1 MSFTEEK
8 RNQIKRY
15 ILEKI
20 SEDGANVAK
29 RTAET
34 FDISLNTAYRYI
46 HEMED
51 QKIIKKDKDK
61 YGLVEISE
69 TFVLNRLRGELRD
82 EDLIYEKYVSKYIME
97 FPDNIQKIWQYSFM
111 EMMNNAIDHSEAE
124 VVMLSIFQNFVST
137 TLLIDDVGIGI
148 FRKIKDFYGY
158 ELLDDAVKREINHRF
173 KQSFWRRDIFH
184 IESIGQICSNF

>member
-111 EMMNNAIDHSEAE
+111 EMMNNE
-124 VVMLSIFQNFVST
+124 
-137 TLLIDDVGIGI
+137 
-148 FRKIKDFYGY
+148 RCY
-158 ELLDDAVKREINHRF
+158 
-173 KQSFWRRDIFH
+173 
-184 IESIGQICSNF
+184 

>member
-97 FPDNIQKIWQYSFM
+97 FPDNIKKIWQYSFM

-124 VVMLSIFQNFVST
+124 
-137 TLLIDDVGIGI
+137 
-148 FRKIKDFYGY
+148 RKKGRYVNEETGF
-158 ELLDDAVKREINHRF
+158 
-173 KQSFWRRDIFH
+173 
-184 IESIGQICSNF
+184 